1 MAARR
6 TRSPARSRAT
16 REFVSEVEET
26 LDRLRADLADL
37 ADQRAR
43 GALEPELA
51 NRLFRSAHSL
61 KGLAGMFGF
70 EGMSGLAHHLE
81 DVLDGL
87 RMGRLAP
94 DAPALDLLEPSIA
107 LVASLLGRAGSTR
120 AQNEAAGEI
129 AALIERI
136 EAALQAPP
144 PSQSSAATEIDEAL
158 LRALTEYEEHR
169 LRDSLRRGRWI
180 HLVEA
185 SFEILSFEEG
195 LAELTRA
202 AREVGEV
209 ISTLPAPGEVPEA
222 QIRFSLLVASDR
234 DTAGLVNRL
243 DHPTAVVR
251 CVHRGTSDANSP
263 LPPGQDDRVEYPPQA
278 SAASAQRGAAERSSS
293 GRASAQQP
301 AERSKRPRDSS
312 ATHTPA
318 ASEAMGQPGASP
330 QGAEGTAQRAEGE
343 RSSSGRATAQ
353 QPTERSS
360 SGPATAQHHHAD
372 PSTAP
377 DAPTPF
383 DDSTPGEAPRET
395 GTELDS
401 LKSISE
407 TVRVDIR
414 KLDELMNLVGEL
426 VIQRGAIGAIA
437 AQLLADPASA
447 RLGRELGKVHKTLD
461 RKLQELQAGVL
472 EVRMVPLRQVFEKLS
487 RVIRRLRRDSGKDVR
502 LEIRGGDTELDK
514 LIVEELADPLMHIV
528 RNAFD
533 HALEAPA
540 ERVAAGKTPE
550 GSIRLEALQR
560 GNHVVIQVADDGRGI
575 DLEAV
580 RERAVARGLIDA
592 DAPLSRKE
600 VLDLIFA
607 PGLSTASELSQTSGR
622 GVGMDVVRENV
633 TALGGLVYVD
643 SSRGSGT
650 TISLTLP
657 ITLAIIQALTVGVGD
672 QRFAIPLTS
681 VLETLLVEPA
691 SIQRSEG
698 REFLNLRGEPLALR
712 RLHAEFGLAAPAP
725 EARLAVVVIGLGDAR
740 AGLLV
745 DRLEGQQDAVI
756 KPIQGPVRSVAGIA
770 GATEL
775 GDLGTVLV
783 LDVAS
788 LVEDVARRREAA

>member
-1 MAARR
+1 
-6 TRSPARSRAT
+6 
-16 REFVSEVEET
+16 VSEVEEI
-26 LDRLRADLADL
+26 LDRMRADLADL
-37 ADQRAR
+37 SDQRAR

-70 EGMSGLAHHLE
+70 EGMSGLAHRLE
-81 DVLDGL
+81 DILDGL

-94 DAPALDLLEPSIA
+94 DAPALDLLEPSVV
-107 LVASLLGRAGSTR
+107 LVAGLLERAGSAR
-120 AQNEAAGEI
+120 AQEEAGTEI

-136 EAALQAPP
+136 EGALQAPDGAGP
-144 PSQSSAATEIDEAL
+144 PGAGEIDEAL

-169 LRDSLRRGRWI
+169 LRDSLRQGRWI
-180 HLVEA
+180 HLIEA

-222 QIRFSLLVASDR
+222 QIRFSLLVATDR
-234 DTAGLVNRL
+234 DSPALQHHL

-251 CVHRGTSDANSP
+251 CVHRGA
-263 LPPGQDDRVEYPPQA
+263 QA
-278 SAASAQRGAAERSSS
+278 SAAS
-293 GRASAQQP
+293 
-301 AERSKRPRDSS
+301 
-312 ATHTPA
+312 
-318 ASEAMGQPGASP
+318 
-330 QGAEGTAQRAEGE
+330 AQRAEGE
-343 RSSSGRATAQ
+343 RSSQGRAAAQ
-353 QPTERSS
+353 QPTPPSRPGQRDHLDHPASGAEGAARSEAKPS
-360 SGPATAQHHHAD
+360 EVNRRVPAQQEHD
-372 PSTAP
+372 PAAIDD
-377 DAPTPF
+377 DAA
-383 DDSTPGEAPRET
+383 GEAPREI
-395 GTELDS
+395 GPELDS

-426 VIQRGAIGAIA
+426 VVQRGAIGAIA

-447 RLGRELGKVHKTLD
+447 RLGRELVKVHKMLD

-487 RVIRRLRRDSGKDVR
+487 RVVRRLRRDSGKDAR

-533 HALEAPA
+533 HALETPA
-540 ERVAAGKTPE
+540 ERVAAGKAPE
-550 GSIRLEALQR
+550 GTIRLEALQR

-580 RERAVARGLIDA
+580 RARAVARGLIDA
-592 DAPLSRKE
+592 DAVLTRKE

-607 PGLSTASELSQTSGR
+607 PGLSTASEVSETSGR

-643 SSRGSGT
+643 SSAGAGT

-657 ITLAIIQALTVGVGD
+657 ITLAIIQALTVGVAD

-681 VLETLLVEPA
+681 VLETLLVDPA

-712 RLHAEFGLAAPAP
+712 RLHAEFGLPAPPP
-725 EARLAVVVIGLGDAR
+725 EARVAVVVIGLGDAR

-756 KPIQGPVRSVAGIA
+756 KPIQGPVRTVAGIA